1 MTHEQAIEAGRIIAA
16 ASVSGNGSISSE
28 ILRRINEEIQKGSFP
43 ENMRADVLCGAGEF
57 LEDIAYDVARATD
70 AIDAARRDLKL
81 ARREERGAA

>member
-1 MTHEQAIEAGRIIAA
+1 MSPEQATEMGRIIAA
-16 ASVSGNGSISSE
+16 ASVSGDGSISSE

-43 ENMRADVLCGAGEF
+43 ENMRAEVLRGAGEF